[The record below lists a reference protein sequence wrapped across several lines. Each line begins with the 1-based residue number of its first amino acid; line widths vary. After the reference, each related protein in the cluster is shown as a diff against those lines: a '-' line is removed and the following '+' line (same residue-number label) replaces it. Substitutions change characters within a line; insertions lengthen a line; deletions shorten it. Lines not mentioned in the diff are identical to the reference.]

1 MGGNMARRL
10 TDCGYKVTAV
20 YDSYAPAAAELAKE
34 IKADLGISDA
44 EIGFLYGT
52 VFAVFYAVFGIPL
65 GRLADSWIRTNLISI
80 GLLFWSLMTALSG
93 TARSFAS
100 LATYR
105 IGVGIYY
112 LWPWLLGAS
121 VLSTHARRQRQ

>member
-1 MGGNMARRL
+1 
-10 TDCGYKVTAV
+10 
-20 YDSYAPAAAELAKE
+20 
-34 IKADLGISDA
+34 
-44 EIGFLYGT
+44 

-65 GRLADSWIRTNLISI
+65 GRLTDSWIRTNLISI

-93 TARSFAS
+93 TARRFAS

>member
-1 MGGNMARRL
+1 MDTQSIILLG
-10 TDCGYKVTAV
+10 AV
-20 YDSYAPAAAELAKE
+20 L
-34 IKADLGISDA
+34 
-44 EIGFLYGT
+44 
-52 VFAVFYAVFGIPL
+52 V
-65 GRLADSWIRTNLISI
+65 RLAVIYWVDDGRIRVGVVALLG